1 MRKKNKIIIGLSA
14 VILVTV
20 GSLYS
25 LMKTDNKLK
34 NQFRATTVTKED
46 LEITI
51 LSTGIVQPQN
61 RLDIK
66 PPISGR
72 IDEIL
77 VVEGQVVKKGQIL
90 AWMSSTERASL
101 LDAARAQGEEEL
113 NRWKEY
119 YKATPI
125 TAPIDGTIIYRNV
138 ESGQSFTEKD
148 AVLVMSNQL
157 TIKAQVD
164 ETDIAK
170 VKIKQP
176 VIVTLDAYPDDPFP
190 AKVEKIAYDAKTV
203 NSITTYIVDVLPDEI
218 PSFMKSGMTA
228 NSNFA
233 IDKKLQILTLPP
245 DAIRRKRGKI
255 FVFVK
260 NPENKEI
267 PLEKPI
273 TIGVSNGRKTEIV
286 SGLNEGD
293 EVLIPVMQK
302 PSNVTSSPFSSTPPK
317 GK

>member
-1 MRKKNKIIIGLSA
+1 MSKKNKIILIASMIISIAIGLI
-14 VILVTV
+14 V
-20 GSLYS
+20 YF
-25 LMKTDNKLK
+25 LK
-34 NQFRATTVTKED
+34 VESKFKAQFRTAVVTKED

-72 IDEIL
+72 IDEVL
-77 VVEGQVVKKGQIL
+77 VVEGQQVQKGDIL

-101 LDAARAQGEEEL
+101 LDAARAKGEEEL
-113 NRWKEY
+113 AKWKEY
-119 YKATPI
+119 YKPTPI

-138 ESGQSFTEKD
+138 ESGQSFTEND
-148 AVLVMSNQL
+148 AVLVMSNRL

-170 VKIKQP
+170 VRVKMP
-176 VIVTLDAYPDDPFP
+176 VMVTLDAYPDDSFS
-190 AKVEKIAYDAKTV
+190 ARVEKIAYDAKTV
-203 NSITTYIVDVLPDEI
+203 NNITTYIVDVLPDQV

-233 IDKKLQILTLPP
+233 IETKRGILVLPP
-245 DAIRRKRGKI
+245 DAVRRKRGKI
-255 FVFVK
+255 FALIRNEK
-260 NPENKEI
+260 NPDIPIEI
-267 PLEKPI
+267 PI

-293 EVLIPVMQK
+293 EVLIPIIQK
-302 PSNVTSSPFSSTPPK
+302 SSLQTSTPLNK
-317 GK
+317 